1 MKAAKK
7 FCIKMHKKHPE
18 RKFVRT
24 LFRFCCALPA
34 SIEPNLFVH
43 ACLSSLGRKDK
54 YQRNLKKYWV
64 EKEVEGTYE
73 KEVRKDSVRKLTMD
87 MNGEGFEDND
97 RFGAIDGESH
107 ASDSDGVASPKGSDA
122 SGSDTDQTS
131 PRPRK
136 RKGNGRG
143 NKEKNKKRRG
153 GGSDGASVSLEEPLE
168 AAPCQI
174 AGCYLRSNIQIS
186 IFWELI
192 QSITESVSIF
202 ISLSIYLSIDLSI

>member
-1 MKAAKK
+1 
-7 FCIKMHKKHPE
+7 MHKKHPE

-87 MNGEGFEDND
+87 MNDEGFEDND

-131 PRPRK
+131 PDPGSARETA
-136 RKGNGRG
+136 GGT
-143 NKEKNKKRRG
+143 KRRTRSAVAVG
-153 GGSDGASVSLEEPLE
+153 LTVTASVWKNPWRQPPVKLPVAIYGLTSKSLFF
-168 AAPCQI
+168 
-174 AGCYLRSNIQIS
+174 G
-186 IFWELI
+186 
-192 QSITESVSIF
+192 
-202 ISLSIYLSIDLSI
+202 SLFNL